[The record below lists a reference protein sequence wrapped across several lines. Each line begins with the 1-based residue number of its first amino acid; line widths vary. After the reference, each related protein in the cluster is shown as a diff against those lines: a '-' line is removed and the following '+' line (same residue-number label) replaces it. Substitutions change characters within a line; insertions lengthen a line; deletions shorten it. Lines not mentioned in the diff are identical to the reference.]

1 LLDEFNASSFLDLE
15 TPNLKYRTLL
25 ENFYAFPIMRVS
37 LVMHEKLIYYFFSV
51 STVFIGQY
59 VILKK
64 IVNK

>member
-1 LLDEFNASSFLDLE
+1 
-15 TPNLKYRTLL
+15 
-25 ENFYAFPIMRVS
+25 MRVS